1 MITASGVIVLSEN
14 EGCPTL
20 EDIAC
25 SLGRAPRWRGSLKGW
40 WTVLQ
45 HSIAAERLADARG
58 LSVRTRLFALLHD
71 AHEAVTGDISK
82 HWKPPVMR
90 DYEEDLDDRIRKS
103 LALPA
108 PTFQEKLAV
117 GILDTDLALA
127 EAAIAV
133 VDGAEKFV
141 VERVGR
147 PAPLDA
153 LAVVREVYEYSD
165 AVGSTWDPACLCQQ
179 LFITQVRLLAG
190 EVKSC

>member
-1 MITASGVIVLSEN
+1 MITASGFIVLPEN
-14 EGCPTL
+14 DGCPSL

-45 HSIAAERLADARG
+45 HSIAIERLAHARV
-58 LSVRTRLFALLHD
+58 LPVRTRLFALLHD
-71 AHEAVTGDISK
+71 AHEAVTGDVSK
-82 HWKPPVMR
+82 HWKPRSMQ
-90 DYEEDLDDRIRKS
+90 DHEDDLDNRIRKS
-103 LALPA
+103 LGLPD

-133 VDGAEKFV
+133 VDGAEAFV
-141 VERVGR
+141 SGRVGR
-147 PAPLDA
+147 SAPTDA
-153 LAVVREVYEYSD
+153 LAAVREVYEYSD

-179 LFITQVRLLAG
+179 LFVTQVRLLVG
-190 EVKSC
+190 EVKAC